1 MKIIQTFTLAVASAL
16 LVACGGGG
24 GSGGGTTVSN
34 LSFNVQAALRTL
46 AIAGQNA
53 TFTVSGDCSGTGTY
67 TASPATTSTTFE
79 AKSAFSSVAVL
90 VINLS
95 NCTPAVISSTATNY
109 YDTNYLPLG
118 ASGDRYLVYTGSLNI
133 PTAAK
138 VGDAGIAGNL
148 LRYTNSS
155 KTVPDGSG
163 QLSYV
168 VEADTETTAILTVVT
183 KVYANSSAL
192 ESTQLT
198 KYRVNSSNVLSLLS
212 LTIQNASGVNLVL
225 TKQ

>member
-1 MKIIQTFTLAVASAL
+1 MNKLKALTVLATTSL

-24 GSGGGTTVSN
+24 SGGGTSASN
-34 LSFNVQAALRTL
+34 LTFNVQTALRTL

-53 TFTVSGDCSGTGTY
+53 TFTVSGDCSGSSTY
-67 TASPATTSTTFE
+67 TVSPATTSTTFE
-79 AKSAFSSVAVL
+79 AKPAFSSVAVL

-95 NCTPAVISSTATNY
+95 NCTPSVTSSTTTNY
-109 YDTNYLPLG
+109 YDSNYFPLG
-118 ASGDRYLVYTGSLNI
+118 LSGDRYLVYTGSLNI

-155 KTVPDGSG
+155 KAVQDGSG
-163 QLSYV
+163 QLSYII
-168 VEADTETTAILTVVT
+168 EADTETTAIITVIT
-183 KVYANSSAL
+183 KAYTSSSAL

-198 KYRVNSSNVLSLLS
+198 KYRINSSNTLSLLS
-212 LTIQNASGVNLVL
+212 LSIQYASGVNLVL